1 MRYAGQEV
9 EEGAKRVFLCAEAL
23 VGRNVHHKR
32 RPLWLLHGNSRW
44 LLDAELLLAVFT
56 REGIA
61 VVYEQLS
68 AERIHSAANGEV
80 ACVVVRGVVFVVVE
94 KSVRGSCELL
104 PSQQGGEGI
113 PAPALVLVCLMP
125 LQDFNGVVRE
135 EEVDNIVQFLSIHAA
150 GIIPVA
156 VKAKHLPVIGEEL
169 RKLVCVQPGR
179 AEAEAGLHVPDQV
192 VVLGLG
198 GTHRALSSIVVAADG
213 GVGVFRHVLSFGLG
227 LSKLLVKHASEVI
240 TANNVK
246 GATVH
251 RDFVANT
258 KVLRRI
264 EVRT

>member
-135 EEVDNIVQFLSIHAA
+135 EEVDNIVQFLEEENKGESQNSAT
-150 GIIPVA
+150 
-156 VKAKHLPVIGEEL
+156 KAMCVCRREEGSLPLHPCCWYHPSSCKSEAPSCHWRGTAQACL
-169 RKLVCVQPGR
+169 R
-179 AEAEAGLHVPDQV
+179 
-192 VVLGLG
+192 
-198 GTHRALSSIVVAADG
+198 
-213 GVGVFRHVLSFGLG
+213 
-227 LSKLLVKHASEVI
+227 
-240 TANNVK
+240 TAW
-246 GATVH
+246 
-251 RDFVANT
+251 
-258 KVLRRI
+258 
-264 EVRT
+264 